1 MKRFIDDNEQFI
13 TSERI
18 DLWKKISYHD
28 RYLDALASILL
39 VNSDTNI
46 VAAVLAHN
54 NKFYYSYN
62 NKILPDDEKKV
73 EAIRQCLEDK
83 NQHKLLYLHLAH
95 NQADFQRIVLAY
107 VNYYEKHIPYEAKY
121 ISQCIKERL
130 KSTKNIIETL
140 GQDETIKTYFKI
152 LNYVQSSIC
161 NTNTDK
167 KNYEVLFG
175 LQALIFRPLQNVVKL
190 CSYLDKENINILHE
204 DLIHIP
210 NIFTDD
216 KKIQLRKICHAE
228 MTIKAHFPL
237 VSSYIGI
244 SKLCCGA
251 CHEVF
256 EIFLSNSLNHRGTS
270 GIWFNNWKS
279 WAIQFNDSLHEMLA
293 ERSDNLVNALYNYI
307 LRYDNPQEEGINE
320 TERQNTIKTKIHT
333 LEKKKLEERC
343 CYLQARDLSD
353 DEEYEN
359 IDFVIDEAS
368 YNILQLKK
376 RIKDIMEPIKL
387 EMEKEIDTEFL
398 ETPNPEGILLDQD
411 DITDNIKLQNNKVIN
426 QHDLERLEGQ
436 SLGIIP
442 SIQDP
447 LFTDYEGNSNIISYY
462 NTLLDS
468 TYNDQELN

>member
-1 MKRFIDDNEQFI
+1 MKRFIDNNEQFI

-39 VNSDTNI
+39 VNSETNT

-54 NKFYYSYN
+54 NKFYFSYN
-62 NKILPDDEKKV
+62 NKILPEDEKKV

-83 NQHKLLYLHLAH
+83 DQKKLLYLHLAH

-107 VNYYEKHIPYEAKY
+107 ANYYDKDIPSEAKY
-121 ISQCIKERL
+121 ISTCIKEQL
-130 KSTKNIIETL
+130 KSTRNITDTL
-140 GQDETIKTYFKI
+140 GQDKTIEIYFDI
-152 LNYVQSSIC
+152 LQHVQSSIC
-161 NTNTDK
+161 DTSTNK

-175 LQALIFRPLQNVVKL
+175 LQELILRPLQNVVKL
-190 CSYLDKENINILHE
+190 CSYLDKENVNISQE

-216 KKIQLRKICHAE
+216 KKISTRKICHAE

-256 EIFLSNSLNHRGTS
+256 EIFSSNSLNHRGTS

-279 WAIQFNDSLHEMLA
+279 WATQFNDSLYKMLA

-307 LRYDNPQEEGINE
+307 LRYDGPQEEGVSEI
-320 TERQNTIKTKIHT
+320 ERQNTIKTKIHE
-333 LEKKKLEERC
+333 LERKKLEDRC
-343 CYLQARDLSD
+343 CYLQSRDLSD

-359 IDFVIDEAS
+359 IDFVTEDDKL
-368 YNILQLKK
+368 YNIFSLKK
-376 RIKDIMEPIKL
+376 QIKDIIEPIKL
-387 EMEKEIDTEFL
+387 ELDEEISPEFL
-398 ETPNPEGILLDQD
+398 ETPNPEGIL
-411 DITDNIKLQNNKVIN
+411 
-426 QHDLERLEGQ
+426 
-436 SLGIIP
+436 
-442 SIQDP
+442 
-447 LFTDYEGNSNIISYY
+447 
-462 NTLLDS
+462 
-468 TYNDQELN
+468 